1 MDDISTQK
9 IFMRLL
15 LSLLII
21 TFSIQA
27 CGPQTRKASTP
38 PIDPEAQAKQM
49 LATGHPLQ
57 AAENYMQLIR
67 LYPNKTVSYQLKAA
81 DAYITA
87 AKLDTAMIILGN
99 TNIQDKNQPEA
110 FFKTILLARL
120 ALARDSAEQALTLLN
135 NIPPLQAADSMHA
148 AYHETSAQ
156 AYELL
161 HSYIN
166 AIQARI
172 NLGAFLQD
180 PDENIKNNTLIWSD
194 LGQINLPVLK
204 QLHPTTSGELGSW
217 MELAIIN
224 QSMLFEPKL
233 LAPAIT
239 SWIQQYPGHPAVP
252 SITNSI
258 LGLSKHY
265 EVLPEH
271 IALCLPMTGQ
281 YERASRA
288 IRDGFLAAWFATS
301 EYKPRISL
309 YDANTLNIL
318 DIYHKAI
325 ENGADFI
332 VGPLEKQ
339 AIAKLLAS
347 GDLPVTILALNQYNT
362 KQTELTRDSD
372 ISTIPAIIQFGLSP
386 EDEVRQ
392 IAERATHDGHV
403 NALVI
408 IPNNDWGLR
417 LYDTFRERWESLGGR
432 VLKQVNYAPKT
443 KDYST
448 PVKAL
453 LNINSSAHRSNL
465 LRQKLNRSLKSEQR
479 LRQDADMIFMA
490 AIPVAARQIVPQFKF
505 FRADKIQIYS
515 SSHIYTGKHEPSL
528 DSDMNDVLFTDIP
541 WVLDLD
547 REVSLI
553 QQSINRNWDAEN
565 SGLRRLYALGID
577 AYHLI
582 PNVGRLTLQKSAT
595 YPGETGELYL
605 TESGRIQRK
614 LLWAKFI
621 DGKPQMLE
629 QEEIN

>member
-1 MDDISTQK
+1 MDNISTQK
-9 IFMRLL
+9 TLMRLL

-27 CGPQTRKASTP
+27 CGPQVKKAP
-38 PIDPEAQAKQM
+38 GPAIDVEAQAKQM
-49 LATGHPLQ
+49 LTAGQPLQ
-57 AAENYMQLIR
+57 AAENYMQLAR
-67 LYPNKTVSYQLKAA
+67 LYPNKTVPYQLKAA

-99 TNIQDKNQPEA
+99 TDIQDKNQPEA

-120 ALARDSAEQALTLLN
+120 ALARNSAEQALTILN
-135 NIPPLQAADSMHA
+135 NMPPLQAADSIHA
-148 AYHETSAQ
+148 SYHATSAQ

-166 AIQARI
+166 AVQARI
-172 NLGAFLQD
+172 NLSAFLQD
-180 PDENIKNNTLIWSD
+180 PDEKLENNTLIWAD
-194 LGQINLPVLK
+194 IGQINLPVLK
-204 QLHPTTSGELGSW
+204 QLHPTTSAELGSW
-217 MELAIIN
+217 IELAIIS

-239 SWIQQYPGHPAVP
+239 SWIQHYPGHPAVR

-258 LGLSKHY
+258 LDLSKQY
-265 EVLPEH
+265 NILPEH

-281 YERASRA
+281 YKRTSQA
-288 IRDGFLAAWFATS
+288 IRDGFLAAWFAAS
-301 EYKPRISL
+301 EYKPRISI
-309 YDANTLNIL
+309 YDANALNIL
-318 DIYHKAI
+318 AVYQKAI
-325 ENGADFI
+325 EDGADFI

-339 AIAKLLAS
+339 AIGKLLQS
-347 GDLPVTILALNQYNT
+347 GDFPVTTLALNQYDAR
-362 KQTELTRDSD
+362 QSELTRGSEP
-372 ISTIPAIIQFGLSP
+372 STIPAIIQFGLAP

-392 IAERATHDGHV
+392 IAERAIHDGHI
-403 NALVI
+403 NALAI
-408 IPNNDWGLR
+408 IPNNDWGRR

-432 VLKQVNYAPKT
+432 VLKQISYEANS
-443 KDYST
+443 KDYLT

-453 LNINSSAHRSNL
+453 LNINSSEHRSNL
-465 LRQKLNRSLKSEQR
+465 LRQKLNRSLIIEQR
-479 LRQDADMIFMA
+479 MRQDADMIFMA
-490 AIPVAARQIVPQFKF
+490 AIPVAARQIVPQFRF
-505 FRADKIQIYS
+505 FRADKIPIYA
-515 SSHIYTGKHEPSL
+515 SSHIYTGKHQPLL
-528 DSDMNDVLFTDIP
+528 DNDMNGVLFTDIP
-541 WVLDLD
+541 WVLDMH

-582 PNVGRLTLQKSAT
+582 PNVGRLTLQKSAS

-621 DGKPQMLE
+621 DGKPQIME
-629 QEEIN
+629 QQQIN